1 MNRHPSG
8 SPLELHTHNLPNLRK
23 EGSTAQS
30 ANGLQRLVRGYTR
43 TMADYLQTGIAVE
56 SGLGRSASSLTKTS
70 DALLATAARNGEHI
84 AYVELC
90 RRHREMVFRTVLR
103 ITHNIDDAEDILQD
117 SWMRA
122 FTHIGTFDGRSAFS
136 TWVTRIAI
144 NSALTTMR
152 RRRTQRESS
161 LDDPVDPDNR
171 RVIEMVEPS
180 RNPEEHCLETERLRL
195 VRQAIKRL
203 PSKLRTAIEIRQSQ
217 DGSMSELAMLAG
229 VSVPTMKSRLVRAR
243 FRLREPLSKVL
254 KGRSTS
260 EVSQRATE
268 GGSARRRLRRQDRSK
283 DVVIA
288 RDHLSTRERSV
299 HLNEVSATP
308 DNGQD
313 GHWVID
319 QRVACDLF
327 SNAGAVDGQSTAN

>member
-1 MNRHPSG
+1 
-8 SPLELHTHNLPNLRK
+8 
-23 EGSTAQS
+23 
-30 ANGLQRLVRGYTR
+30 
-43 TMADYLQTGIAVE
+43 MADSLQTEIAVE
-56 SGLGRSASSLTKTS
+56 GRLGRSAAHPLTITS
-70 DALLATAARNGEHI
+70 DALLVAWAQNGEQL

-103 ITHNIDDAEDILQD
+103 LTQNTDDAEDVLQE

-144 NSALTTMR
+144 NSALTMMR

-171 RVIEMVEPS
+171 RAIEMVEPS
-180 RNPEEHCLETERLRL
+180 RNPEERCLETERLRL

-229 VSVPTMKSRLVRAR
+229 VSVPTMTSRLLRAR
-243 FRLREPLSKVL
+243 RRLREPLSKVL

-260 EVSQRATE
+260 EVSQRANE
-268 GGSARRRLRRQDRSK
+268 GDSARKRLRHQDRSK
-283 DVVIA
+283 DVAIA
-288 RDHLSTRERSV
+288 RDHLSTLERSV
-299 HLNEVSATP
+299 HLNEVGATP

-327 SNAGAVDGQSTAN
+327 SDAGAVDGQSIAH

>member
-1 MNRHPSG
+1 
-8 SPLELHTHNLPNLRK
+8 
-23 EGSTAQS
+23 
-30 ANGLQRLVRGYTR
+30 
-43 TMADYLQTGIAVE
+43 
-56 SGLGRSASSLTKTS
+56 
-70 DALLATAARNGEHI
+70 
-84 AYVELC
+84 
-90 RRHREMVFRTVLR
+90 MVFRTVLR
-103 ITHNIDDAEDILQD
+103 ISHNIDDAEDILQD

-243 FRLREPLSKVL
+243 LRLREPLSKVL

-260 EVSQRATE
+260 EVSQRANE
-268 GGSARRRLRRQDRSK
+268 GGSARGRLRRQDRSK

-288 RDHLSTRERSV
+288 RDHLSTCARSV
-299 HLNEVSATP
+299 DLNEVSATP

-313 GHWVID
+313 GHSVMD
-319 QRVACDLF
+319 QRVAWDLF
-327 SNAGAVDGQSTAN
+327 RDAGGVDGQSVAN